1 MKAIR
6 NFFLSAC
13 SVILALAVFAAA
25 PARAI
30 ETPAEYALM
39 IDYDTGAVLLEKNA
53 DKQMYP
59 ASMTKMMTIYLL
71 FERLANGAISLD
83 DTLPVS
89 EKAWRKGG
97 SKMFVKAGDRVRID
111 DLIQGIIVQSGN
123 DACIVV
129 AEGLAGSEDAFATL
143 MNEKAREL
151 GMTNSN
157 FKNST
162 GWPDPEH
169 VTTPRDLA
177 ILAVR
182 LLKDF
187 PQYFKYFSEKSF
199 TYNGIKQGNRN
210 PLLYKNMGA
219 DGFKTG
225 HTQESGYGLVGTA
238 KRGDR
243 RIILVINGLQS
254 VRQRASESER
264 LIEWG
269 FREFGNY
276 KLFDA
281 GAVVEQADVWLGDKA
296 TLPLVTEKE
305 VKITIPRLAR
315 RKMTVKVVYEGPIPA
330 PIAKGTPVARLV
342 VSAPNTEEISFPLVA
357 GADVNKLGLFGRIGA
372 AINYLVWGAAS
383 ATVDAV
389 KN

>member
-6 NFFLSAC
+6 NSLLAAFSAMM
-13 SVILALAVFAAA
+13 ALAVFAVSSAS
-25 PARAI
+25 AI

-39 IDYDTGAVLLEKNA
+39 IDYDTGATLLEKNA

-71 FERLANGAISLD
+71 FERLASGAISMD

-151 GMTNSN
+151 GMLNTHY
-157 FKNST
+157 KNAT

-169 VTTPRDLA
+169 VTTPRDLM

-281 GAVVEQADVWLGDKA
+281 GAVVEKADVWLGDQA

-305 VKITIPRLAR
+305 IKITIPRLAR

-342 VSAPNTEEISFPLVA
+342 ISAPNTEEISFPLVA
-357 GADVNKLGLFGRIGA
+357 GADVNKLGLIGRIGA